1 MNRRE
6 FFRSIL
12 LMSTSLI
19 LPKSYGFFPF
29 EEQKKPLPEDS
40 DGDASDRRIFSRI
53 IQQALQNGWTSLPI
67 GECMGKIAL
76 LFIDTDYVGGTIEG
90 EGPEVCRVDLA
101 GLDCVT
107 LCENALCLARV
118 LKMGKNSYE
127 DFIAELT
134 FTRYRKGILTDYT
147 SRLHYT
153 SDWIHDNEK
162 KRVLSNITRD
172 LGGIDFPV
180 RVSFMSKNPGHYP
193 ALREFPEFVATIASI
208 EAEINQRQHWF
219 IPKKKVKRI
228 QKHLRT
234 GDIIAVATQKKGLDY
249 AHVGMAFRDERGKLR
264 FLHASSAKKKVL
276 LDAEIHEYIR
286 SVETYTGITIARP
299 LEPRCEISTFPE

>member
-1 MNRRE
+1 MG
-6 FFRSIL
+6 
-12 LMSTSLI
+12 TSLI
-19 LPKSYGFFPF
+19 LPKSYGFFPP
-29 EEQKKPLPEDS
+29 EGQNRPLPGVS
-40 DGDASDRRIFSRI
+40 DGEARNRKIFSRI
-53 IQQALQNGWTSLPI
+53 IQRALQDGWTTLPI
-67 GECMGKIAL
+67 GDCVGKIAS

-107 LCENALCLARV
+107 LCENALCLARI
-118 LKMGKNSYE
+118 LKMGKTSYE

-134 FTRYRKGILTDYT
+134 FIRYREGILTDYT

-162 KRVLSNITRD
+162 KKVLRNITRD
-172 LGGIDFPV
+172 LGGVDLAV
-180 RVSFMSKNPGHYP
+180 RVSFMSENPGYYQ
-193 ALREFPEFVATIASI
+193 ALREFPEFVGTMGSI
-208 EAEINQRQHWF
+208 EHDINQRQHWF

-228 QKHLRT
+228 QKHLHT
-234 GDIIAVATQKKGLDY
+234 GDIIAAATQKKGLDY

-264 FLHASSAKKKVL
+264 FLHASSAKKKVI
-276 LDAEIHEYIR
+276 LDAEIYKYIR

-299 LEPRCEISTFPE
+299 LEPRRESSTFPE